1 MPPIEVRR
9 EDRDRRVANNFR
21 KLAPCTSRATYSYR
35 TTTNFH
41 FVSYFLTIDC
51 FVQHIPAS
59 IAILTNSF
67 VYVLRFDISIRCTL
81 LSNFPRT
88 LTRTFLHRVLTQL
101 LDIMITKRNCGKL
114 SKRETCPRIKQR

>member
-41 FVSYFLTIDC
+41 FVSY
-51 FVQHIPAS
+51 
-59 IAILTNSF
+59 
-67 VYVLRFDISIRCTL
+67 
-81 LSNFPRT
+81 
-88 LTRTFLHRVLTQL
+88 L
-101 LDIMITKRNCGKL
+101 LDDRLFRSAYTSEHRDTYEQLCICIAFRHFYPLYAALQFPENLNAHFPAPRLNSTPRHYDNEAKL
-114 SKRETCPRIKQR
+114 RKALETGNLSAH